1 MEELTYYLKVLISVF
16 VLVNPLEGIPL
27 FLSSTANMD
36 SEQKSKIA
44 KQAAIGVITILLFT
58 LFLGKLVLQL
68 FAITIPAFTLAGGI
82 IIFLIAIKMVLGN
95 DDNNA
100 NSQTPVKKDIAIVP
114 LATPLLAGPG
124 PISSVI
130 LYATQSTTILDWVML
145 TVVIFIIG
153 IAVYFSL
160 KGAAKM
166 QVYLKD
172 NGVSVLTRISGI
184 LVAAIAVEMIVSGLI
199 QMINLYK

>member
-1 MEELTYYLKVLISVF
+1 
-16 VLVNPLEGIPL
+16 
-27 FLSSTANMD
+27 
-36 SEQKSKIA
+36 
-44 KQAAIGVITILLFT
+44 
-58 LFLGKLVLQL
+58 
-68 FAITIPAFTLAGGI
+68 
-82 IIFLIAIKMVLGN
+82 MVLGN

-100 NSQTPVKKDIAIVP
+100 NSQTPVKKDIAKTPVKKDIAIVP

>member
-68 FAITIPAFTLAGGI
+68 FAITIPAFTL
-82 IIFLIAIKMVLGN
+82 
-95 DDNNA
+95 
-100 NSQTPVKKDIAIVP
+100 TCRR
-114 LATPLLAGPG
+114 
-124 PISSVI
+124 
-130 LYATQSTTILDWVML
+130 Y
-145 TVVIFIIG
+145 
-153 IAVYFSL
+153 Y
-160 KGAAKM
+160 
-166 QVYLKD
+166 
-172 NGVSVLTRISGI
+172 
-184 LVAAIAVEMIVSGLI
+184 
-199 QMINLYK
+199 NLFNCN

>member
-1 MEELTYYLKVLISVF
+1 MEELTYYLKVFISVF

-27 FLSSTANMD
+27 FLSSTASMD
-36 SEQKSKIA
+36 AAQKSKIA

-95 DDNNA
+95 DEDNP
-100 NSQTPVKKDIAIVP
+100 NSPTPVKKDIAIVP

-130 LYATQSTTILDWVML
+130 LYATQSTTILDWIML
-145 TVVIFIIG
+145 TIVIFIIG

-160 KGAAKM
+160 RGAAKM

-172 NGVSVLTRISGI
+172 NGVSVMTRISGI

>member
-1 MEELTYYLKVLISVF
+1 
-16 VLVNPLEGIPL
+16 
-27 FLSSTANMD
+27 
-36 SEQKSKIA
+36 
-44 KQAAIGVITILLFT
+44 
-58 LFLGKLVLQL
+58 VLQL

>member
-1 MEELTYYLKVLISVF
+1 MEELTYYLKVFISVF

-27 FLSSTANMD
+27 FLSSTASMD
-36 SEQKSKIA
+36 AAQKSKIA

-82 IIFLIAIKMVLGN
+82 IIFLIAIKMVLGS
-95 DDNNA
+95 DEE
-100 NSQTPVKKDIAIVP
+100 NSNSPSPVKKDIAIVP

-130 LYATQSTTILDWVML
+130 LYATQSTTILDWIML
-145 TVVIFIIG
+145 TIVIFIIG

-160 KGAAKM
+160 RGAAKM

-172 NGVSVLTRISGI
+172 NGVSVMTRISGI

>member
-1 MEELTYYLKVLISVF
+1 MEELTYYLKVFISVF

-27 FLSSTANMD
+27 FLSSTASMD
-36 SEQKSKIA
+36 AAQKSKIA

-95 DDNNA
+95 DEE
-100 NSQTPVKKDIAIVP
+100 NSNSPSPVKKDIAIVP

-130 LYATQSTTILDWVML
+130 LYATQSTTILDWIML
-145 TVVIFIIG
+145 TIVIFIIG

-160 KGAAKM
+160 RGAAKM

-172 NGVSVLTRISGI
+172 NGVSVMTRISGI

>member
-1 MEELTYYLKVLISVF
+1 MEELTYYLKVFISVF

-36 SEQKSKIA
+36 AVQKSKIA

-95 DDNNA
+95 DDENA

-145 TVVIFIIG
+145 TLVIFIIG

-160 KGAAKM
+160 RGAAKM

>member
-1 MEELTYYLKVLISVF
+1 MEELTYYLKVFISVF

-27 FLSSTANMD
+27 FLSSTASMD
-36 SEQKSKIA
+36 AAQKSKIA

-82 IIFLIAIKMVLGN
+82 IIFLIAIKMVLGS
-95 DDNNA
+95 DEE
-100 NSQTPVKKDIAIVP
+100 NSNSPSPVKKDIAIVP

-130 LYATQSTTILDWVML
+130 LYATQSTTILDWIML
-145 TVVIFIIG
+145 TLVIFIIG

-160 KGAAKM
+160 RGAAKM

-172 NGVSVLTRISGI
+172 NGVSVMTRISGI